1 MLHPFTYVAHSQPTP
16 LTEAFLWAECLAC
29 LCRRV
34 SLLTVIG
41 LWTLLSVK
49 LLVLA
54 QRLERSVADVIH
66 ALNQHLVSTH
76 SLTH

>member
-1 MLHPFTYVAHSQPTP
+1 MFVPQGVA
-16 LTEAFLWAECLAC
+16 ADGDRVC